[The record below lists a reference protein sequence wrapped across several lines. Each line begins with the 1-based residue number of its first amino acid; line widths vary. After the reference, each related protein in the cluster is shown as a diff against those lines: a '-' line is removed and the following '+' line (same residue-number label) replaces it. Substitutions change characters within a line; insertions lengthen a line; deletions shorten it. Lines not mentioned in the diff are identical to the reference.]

1 MFEPLET
8 SRLVLRRPRTAD
20 APALAA
26 RRSEPEVA
34 RLQSWQAPYPIEA
47 ATALVE
53 AVATEAGPVPDS

>member
-1 MFEPLET
+1 
-8 SRLVLRRPRTAD
+8 VLRRPRTAD